1 LPGQRVRRKVAANPE
16 KIAESGGV
24 SGMSEVARPSKTRPL
39 RIGRLTPAV
48 AGNPRATIAW

>member
-1 LPGQRVRRKVAANPE
+1 LPAQRVRRKVAANPE